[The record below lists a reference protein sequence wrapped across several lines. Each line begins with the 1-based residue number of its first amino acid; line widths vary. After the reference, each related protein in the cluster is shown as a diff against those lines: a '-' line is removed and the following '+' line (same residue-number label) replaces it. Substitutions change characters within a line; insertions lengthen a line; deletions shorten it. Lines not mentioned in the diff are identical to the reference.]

1 MSSQR
6 CLLRRVSEP
15 ASRRALVVSV
25 PCRAVCYDGSVTF
38 QKYLVLLAVAVFAA
52 VGDVLLARGMRDIGQ
67 VSLANWHHAILAI
80 ANPWVIVGT
89 IFLIAFFGMYL
100 AALSWADLT
109 YVLPATSI
117 SYVVMAVLGRLL
129 LHEQISGY
137 RWAGI
142 TLITLGVGFVA
153 TADAKT
159 ERQVGDGAPMS
170 PSVPAVTEHHYQKP
184 GDGR

>member
-1 MSSQR
+1 M
-6 CLLRRVSEP
+6 
-15 ASRRALVVSV
+15 
-25 PCRAVCYDGSVTF
+25 TF
-38 QKYLVLLAVAVFAA
+38 QKYLVLLAVAIFAA

-117 SYVVMAVLGRLL
+117 SYVVMAVLGRSL
-129 LHEQISGY
+129 LHEQISIY

-142 TLITLGVGFVA
+142 ALITLGVGFVA

-159 ERQVGDGAPMS
+159 ERQIGDGAPMS
-170 PSVPAVTEHHYQKP
+170 PSIPAVTEHHYP
-184 GDGR
+184 PRGDGR